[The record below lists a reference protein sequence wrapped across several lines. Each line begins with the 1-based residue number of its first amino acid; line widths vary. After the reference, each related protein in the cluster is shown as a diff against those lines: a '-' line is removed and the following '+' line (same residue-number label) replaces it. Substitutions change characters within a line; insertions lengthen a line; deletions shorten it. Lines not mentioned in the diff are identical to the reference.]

1 MSRTKK
7 CLTENTL
14 PTPCHCEYTFSL
26 NNLQFV
32 TKNAYSR
39 CRHLIF
45 TLSTKKCLTG
55 YTLPSH
61 CYCENTFSLN
71 NCNLLQKMHT
81 PVLDTY
87 FLHYPQKKD
96 IKFSHCV
103 RSISPFKY
111 RLVVNTITTIAAI
124 TIALCFAVVAKHCTT
139 STAQVKITFYLITT
153 IRTTH
158 YYSSFCLCNTI
169 VVF

>member
-32 TKNAYSR
+32 TKKAYSR
-39 CRHLIF
+39 PRHLIF
-45 TLSTKKCLTG
+45 TLSK
-55 YTLPSH
+55 
-61 CYCENTFSLN
+61 
-71 NCNLLQKMHT
+71 
-81 PVLDTY
+81 
-87 FLHYPQKKD
+87 KKD

-111 RLVVNTITTIAAI
+111 RLVINTITTIAAI